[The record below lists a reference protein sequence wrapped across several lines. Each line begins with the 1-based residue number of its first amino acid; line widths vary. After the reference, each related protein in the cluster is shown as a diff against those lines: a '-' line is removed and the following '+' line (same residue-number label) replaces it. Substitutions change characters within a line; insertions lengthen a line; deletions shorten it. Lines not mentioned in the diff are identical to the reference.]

1 MINIAVTENEQRT
14 ESLAYPAILQRLL
27 FILVLF
33 LLIAPSAWGDYQDGR
48 TAYNRGDYA
57 TALKELRPLA
67 EQGHAGAQYFVGYM
81 YYKGQGVDQDG
92 EEAVKWLRK
101 SAEQGDVKAQLRL
114 GMMFRLGLTVP
125 KNYAKAEKWL
135 RKATEQGDAKARYNL
150 GLMYYKGEG
159 VDQDEVEGLE
169 LIHKAAEQGY
179 VSAQAALFD
188 MYSKGKGVVKD
199 DAEAVK
205 WLHKAAEQGYV
216 KAQLGL
222 FDMYSKGKGV
232 DQDDGEA
239 MRWLQMAANQGDSRA
254 QAFLSQM
261 RKTDAPKKNFQIL
274 WDDFNRYY
282 VFFKSKNVNW
292 QALYDIYAPQ
302 VTDQTDNAALFDILS
317 SMLTHLDDGHVNLIA
332 PFKYSKSANRR
343 SEGTLNLDF
352 VKRKYLSAEF
362 QITGNGLFTSGQI
375 SDAIGYLH
383 IASFG
388 SKNGRTWVEAIDPI
402 VNEFFDHKS
411 LIIDVRDN
419 GGGNSNNVDK
429 IVGRFADQK
438 RVSALLQWRNGPR
451 HSDFGFIWKG
461 HVEPAG
467 DKQFTKPI
475 IVLTDRKVVS
485 SGEYFVLAMKRFPY
499 VRTVGDTTF
508 GALGSPLRKK
518 LPNGWEYRIPTG
530 KWSSADYVLYEDIGV
545 PPDIHVA
552 VSPADSLMERDP
564 VIEMAIQL
572 LK

>member
-27 FILVLF
+27 FVLS
-33 LLIAPSAWGDYQDGR
+33 LCLIIAPSAWGDYQDGR

-57 TALKELRPLA
+57 TALKELLPLA
-67 EQGHAGAQYFVGYM
+67 EQGHAGAQYFIGYM

-101 SAEQGDVKAQLRL
+101 AAEQGDVKAQLRL

-125 KNYAKAEKWL
+125 KNYAEAEKWL

-150 GLMYYKGEG
+150 GLMYYRGEG
-159 VDQDEVEGLE
+159 VDQDDIEGLK
-169 LIHKAAEQGY
+169 LIRKADEQGY
-179 VSAQAALFD
+179 ASAQT
-188 MYSKGKGVVKD
+188 
-199 DAEAVK
+199 
-205 WLHKAAEQGYV
+205 
-216 KAQLGL
+216 
-222 FDMYSKGKGV
+222 
-232 DQDDGEA
+232 
-239 MRWLQMAANQGDSRA
+239 
-254 QAFLSQM
+254 FLSQM
-261 RKTDAPKKNFQIL
+261 NERLSQMGKIDAPQKNFQIL
-274 WDDFNRYY
+274 WDDFDRYY
-282 VFFKSKNVNW
+282 VFFESKSVNW

-302 VTDQTDNAALFDILS
+302 VTDQTDNSALFDILS

-332 PFKYSKSANRR
+332 PFKYSKSANRQPD
-343 SEGTLNLDF
+343 GTLNLNF
-352 VKRKYLSAEF
+352 VKRKYLSDGF
-362 QITGNGLFTSGQI
+362 QNTGNGLFTSGPI

-383 IASFG
+383 IASFS
-388 SKNGRTWVEAIDPI
+388 SKNGRAWVEAIDPI
-402 VNEFFDHKS
+402 VNEFFDHKG
-411 LIIDVRDN
+411 LIVDIRGN
-419 GGGNSNNVDK
+419 GGGNSDNADK
-429 IVGRFADQK
+429 VVGRFADQK
-438 RVSALLQWRNGPR
+438 RVSALLQWRNGSR
-451 HSDFGFIWKG
+451 HSDFGFIWKKY
-461 HVEPAG
+461 VEPAG
-467 DKQFTKPI
+467 DKQFIKPI

-485 SGEYFVLAMKRFPY
+485 SGEYFVMAMKQFPY

-508 GALGSPLRKK
+508 GALGSPIRKK

-552 VSPADSLMERDP
+552 VSPSDSLMERDP

>member
-1 MINIAVTENEQRT
+1 MPKITMTEYTWGINTRISVYRSTC
-14 ESLAYPAILQRLL
+14 LL
-27 FILVLF
+27 FILVLC
-33 LLIAPSAWGDYQDGR
+33 LLITPSAWGDYQDGR
-48 TAYNRGDYA
+48 KAYNRGDYA
-57 TALKELRPLA
+57 TALKELRSLA
-67 EQGHAGAQYFVGYM
+67 EQGHAEAQYFIGYM

-101 SAEQGDVKAQLRL
+101 AAEQGDVKAQLRL

-125 KNYAKAEKWL
+125 KNYAEAEKWL

-150 GLMYYKGEG
+150 GLMYYRGEG

-169 LIHKAAEQGY
+169 LIRKADEQGY
-179 VSAQAALFD
+179 ASAQT
-188 MYSKGKGVVKD
+188 
-199 DAEAVK
+199 
-205 WLHKAAEQGYV
+205 
-216 KAQLGL
+216 
-222 FDMYSKGKGV
+222 
-232 DQDDGEA
+232 
-239 MRWLQMAANQGDSRA
+239 
-254 QAFLSQM
+254 FLSQM
-261 RKTDAPKKNFQIL
+261 NERLSQMGKIDAPQKNFQIL
-274 WDDFNRYY
+274 WDDYNRYY
-282 VFFKSKNVNW
+282 VFFESKNVNW

-302 VTDQTDNAALFDILS
+302 VTDQTDNATLFDILS

-343 SEGTLNLDF
+343 PKGTLNLDF
-352 VKRKYLSAEF
+352 VKRKYLSAGF
-362 QITGNGLFTSGQI
+362 QTTGNGLFTSGQI

-383 IASFG
+383 IASFS
-388 SKNGRTWVEAIDPI
+388 SKNGRAWVEAIDPI
-402 VNEFFDHKS
+402 VNEFFDHKG
-411 LIIDVRDN
+411 LIVDVRDN
-419 GGGNSNNVDK
+419 GGGNSDNAEK

-438 RVSALLQWRNGPR
+438 RVSALLQWRNGSR
-451 HSDFGFIWKG
+451 HSDFGFIWKKY
-461 HVEPAG
+461 VEPAG

-508 GALGSPLRKK
+508 GALGSPIRKK

-552 VSPADSLMERDP
+552 VSPSDSLMERDP

>member
-1 MINIAVTENEQRT
+1 MTENRRRIELRCLT
-14 ESLAYPAILQRLL
+14 
-27 FILVLF
+27 FILLLC

-48 TAYNRGDYA
+48 KAYNRGDYE

-67 EQGHAGAQYFVGYM
+67 EQGHAGAQYFIGYM

-101 SAEQGDVKAQLRL
+101 AAEQGDVKAQLRL
-114 GMMFRLGLTVP
+114 GMMFRLGLSVA

-135 RKATEQGDAKARYNL
+135 RMATEQGDAKARYNL
-150 GLMYYKGEG
+150 GLMYYRGEG
-159 VDQDEVEGLE
+159 VDQDDIEGLK
-169 LIHKAAEQGY
+169 LIRKAAEQGY
-179 VSAQAALFD
+179 ISAQLALVG
-188 MYSKGKGVVKD
+188 MYSKGN
-199 DAEAVK
+199 
-205 WLHKAAEQGYV
+205 
-216 KAQLGL
+216 
-222 FDMYSKGKGV
+222 GV

-239 MRWLQMAANQGDSRA
+239 MRWLQKAAEQGDSRA

-261 RKTDAPKKNFQIL
+261 SKTDAPEKNFQIL

-282 VFFKSKNVNW
+282 VFFESKNVNW

-302 VTDQTDNAALFDILS
+302 VTDQTDNSALFDILS

-332 PFKYSKSANRR
+332 PFKYSKSANRQP
-343 SEGTLNLDF
+343 EGTLNLDF
-352 VKRKYLSAEF
+352 VKSKYLNAGF
-362 QITGNGLFTSGQI
+362 QTTGNGLFTSGQI
-375 SDAIGYLH
+375 FDAIGYLH

-388 SKNGRTWVEAIDPI
+388 SKNGRAWVEAIDPI
-402 VNEFFDHKS
+402 VNEFFDHKG
-411 LIIDVRDN
+411 LIVDVRGN
-419 GGGNSNNVDK
+419 GGGNSDNADK

-451 HSDFGFIWKG
+451 HSDFGFIWKKY
-461 HVEPAG
+461 VEPAG
-467 DKQFTKPI
+467 DKQFIKPI

-485 SGEYFVLAMKRFPY
+485 SGEYFVMAMKQFPY
-499 VRTVGDTTF
+499 IRTVGDTTF
-508 GALGSPLRKK
+508 GALGSPIRKK

-552 VSPADSLMERDP
+552 VSPSDSVMERDP

>member
-14 ESLAYPAILQRLL
+14 ESLAYHAILRHLL
-27 FILVLF
+27 FILALC
-33 LLIAPSAWGDYQDGR
+33 LIIAPSAWGDYQDGR

-101 SAEQGDVKAQLRL
+101 AAEQGDVKAQLRL
-114 GMMFRLGLTVP
+114 GMMYRLGLTVP
-125 KNYAKAEKWL
+125 KNYAEAEKWL

-150 GLMYYKGEG
+150 GLMYYRGEG
-159 VDQDEVEGLE
+159 VDKDDIESFK

-179 VSAQAALFD
+179 VSAQIALFEI
-188 MYSKGKGVVKD
+188 YF
-199 DAEAVK
+199 
-205 WLHKAAEQGYV
+205 Q
-216 KAQLGL
+216 
-222 FDMYSKGKGV
+222 GKGV

-239 MRWLQMAANQGDSRA
+239 MRWLQKAADQGDSQA

-261 RKTDAPKKNFQIL
+261 GKIDAPQKNFQIL
-274 WDDFNRYY
+274 WDDFDRYY
-282 VFFKSKNVNW
+282 VFFESKNVNW

-302 VTDQTDNAALFDILS
+302 VTDHTDNSALFDILS

-332 PFKYSKSANRR
+332 PFKNFNSANRR
-343 SEGTLNLDF
+343 PEGTLNLDL
-352 VKRKYLSAEF
+352 VKSKYLSAGF
-362 QITGNGLFTSGQI
+362 QTTGNGLFTSGQI

-388 SKNGRTWVEAIDPI
+388 SKNGRAWVEAIDPI

-411 LIIDVRDN
+411 LIIDVRGN
-419 GGGNSNNVDK
+419 GGGKSNNVDK

-438 RVSALLQWRNGPR
+438 RVSALLQWRNGSR

-461 HVEPAG
+461 HVEPVG
-467 DKQFTKPI
+467 NKQFTRPI

-552 VSPADSLMERDP
+552 VSPSDSLMERDP
-564 VIEMAIQL
+564 VIETAIQL